1 MVPKWS
7 AICPATGEPHGKA
20 WACGSCLGQ
29 RPRASTSLPGDT
41 EVDSVS
47 EPAVSETE
55 MEPGVIDL
63 VSDSEPE
70 VIDLVSDSELEVI
83 DLVSDSER
91 EVADSERE
99 VADTPEPQ
107 VVDTPEPEVIDLVSD
122 SE

>member
-20 WACGSCLGQ
+20 WACGSCLAQ
-29 RPRASTSLPGDT
+29 CPRASTSSPGDT

-47 EPAVSETE
+47 EPEGVTDVVSDS
-55 MEPGVIDL
+55 EPEFIDL

-70 VIDLVSDSELEVI
+70 VIDLVSDSEIEV
-83 DLVSDSER
+83 V
-91 EVADSERE
+91 EVVE
-99 VADTPEPQ
+99 TPEP
-107 VVDTPEPEVIDLVSD
+107 DTPEPEVIDLVSE